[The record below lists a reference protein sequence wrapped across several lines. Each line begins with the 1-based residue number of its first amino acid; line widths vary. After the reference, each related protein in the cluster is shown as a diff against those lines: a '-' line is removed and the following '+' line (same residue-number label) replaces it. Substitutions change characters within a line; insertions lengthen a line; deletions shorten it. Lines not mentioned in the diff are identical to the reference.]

1 MATFSTVAK
10 AKLYSKVKA
19 INERIADVA
28 RKWGQNSAAYKAYE
42 RALNK
47 LIPAEQVT
55 TSRAGN
61 IRIKQGVK
69 DIDKLE
75 GIPDLIATIE
85 RTTKSA
91 GQYRKEVEKSYK
103 RTYGEPDDEE
113 SGPVP
118 MEELQRYDEARNAV
132 REAADSGALKQYLSG
147 DEGRAG
153 DPREER
159 RRLTYDEL
167 FDIMDKINAE
177 QREATRTVDEII
189 NDWIGEEE
197 SGFDVPFT

>member
-1 MATFSTVAK
+1 MPTFSSVAK

-42 RALNK
+42 RAINK
-47 LIPAEQVT
+47 LVPAEQVT

-75 GIPDLIATIE
+75 KVPDLVATIE
-85 RTTKSA
+85 RTTKTA
-91 GQYRKEVEKSYK
+91 GEYRKEVEKSYK
-103 RTYGEPDDEE
+103 RTYGEPDTD
-113 SGPVP
+113 GGAVP

-167 FDIMDKINAE
+167 FDIMDKINSE
-177 QREATRTVDEII
+177 QREATKTVDEII

-197 SGFDVPFT
+197 SGLDVPFT

>member
-1 MATFSTVAK
+1 MATFGDLAK

-47 LIPAEQVT
+47 LVPSELVT

-75 GIPDLIATIE
+75 KVPDLVATIE
-85 RTTKSA
+85 RTTKTA
-91 GQYRKEVEKSYK
+91 GEYRKEVEKSYK
-103 RTYGEPDDEE
+103 RTYGEAGTDG
-113 SGPVP
+113 GPVP
-118 MEELQRYDEARNAV
+118 MEELQRYDDARNAV

-147 DEGRAG
+147 DEGRAS

-167 FDIMDKINAE
+167 FGIMDKINSE
-177 QREATRTVDEII
+177 QREATKTVEEII
-189 NDWIGEEE
+189 SDWIGEEE
-197 SGFDVPFT
+197 SGEYVPFT